1 MYFYESMSIWNKI
14 YSKEAFEVTKVRD
27 FRLFLY
33 YRFFMTSATLMQSV
47 IVGWQLY
54 DLTKSVLALGM
65 IGLTEVIP
73 QVGIALFAGH
83 FIDLYDRKKIIVYTT
98 LLLLIGSGILTL
110 YSIPSLDVY
119 TVIGTLPIY
128 VTIFITGLV
137 RGILMPANTAFLGQT
152 VRRDQLTRAATWNSM
167 IWHLAAVFGP
177 AAGGLIYGFAGVVP
191 AYLVV
196 FVFYLTGILVI
207 RSTHSPNQFKVN
219 RGEGDMFLR
228 IREGIQY
235 VFRNQILL
243 GAFTLD
249 MFAVLF
255 GGAVALLPVFAS
267 EVLNTGP
274 HGLGILRACPAI
286 GAIAM
291 SAFLTFR
298 PPSGKAG
305 YFLLTS
311 VAGFGL
317 SMIVFALSTNFYLS
331 AFVLIISGLFDNVS
345 VVIRSTILQL
355 YTPDEMRGRVAAV
368 NSIFVG
374 SSNELGAFESGVAA
388 RLLGL
393 IPSVIFGGSMTLL
406 ITLFSAWKAPALRKL
421 SLRENDLEK

>member
-1 MYFYESMSIWNKI
+1 MKRWNKTF
-14 YSKEAFEVTKVRD
+14 SKEAFEVTKVRD

-54 DLTKSVLALGM
+54 ELTKSVLALGM

-98 LLLLIGSGILTL
+98 ILLLIGSGILTL
-110 YSIPSLDVY
+110 YSIPSLNAFAL
-119 TVIGTLPIY
+119 IGTLPIY

-152 VRRDQLTRAATWNSM
+152 VKREQLTRAATWNSM

-177 AAGGLIYGFAGVVP
+177 AAGGIIYGFAGIVT
-191 AYLVV
+191 AYVTV
-196 FVFYLTGILVI
+196 FIFYLAGIIVI
-207 RSTHSPNQFKVN
+207 RSTHSPNKFKVN
-219 RGEGDMFLR
+219 RGETDMFLR
-228 IREGIQY
+228 IGEGIRY

-243 GAFTLD
+243 GAFALD

-267 EVLNTGP
+267 EILHTGP
-274 HGLGILRACPAI
+274 HGLGILRACPAL
-286 GAIAM
+286 GAIMM

-298 PPSGKAG
+298 PPARRAG
-305 YFLLTS
+305 LFLLTS

-317 SMIVFALSTNFYLS
+317 SMIAFALSADFYLS
-331 AFVLIISGLFDNVS
+331 GAMLVISGVFDNVS
-345 VVIRSTILQL
+345 VVIRSTILQI

-388 RLLGL
+388 RFLGL
-393 IPSVIFGGSMTLL
+393 IPSVVLGGCMTLL
-406 ITLFSAWKAPALRKL
+406 ITLIAFWRAPKLREL
-421 SLRENDLEK
+421 SLKETDPGI